1 MRKSDDY
8 DSKNDDGEDD
18 EAEVD
23 GVILGA
29 RTLSQNRRWLN
40 VTKVM

>member
-29 RTLSQNRRWLN
+29 HTLSQIRRRLN
-40 VTKVM
+40 VTKFT